1 MPRRKKPKLR
11 DQDALINTVSRLV
24 TLIHHKASP
33 DDLMEAANE
42 ARSVALFIDADGF
55 RDGRVE
61 NRVSQYMRAIARAQ
75 AV

>member
-1 MPRRKKPKLR
+1 MARRKKPTLR
-11 DQDALINTVSRLV
+11 DQDALINTVARLV
-24 TLIHHKASP
+24 TLIHHKAAP

-42 ARSVALFIDADGF
+42 ARRLALSIDVDGY

-61 NRVSQYMRAIARAQ
+61 NRTSEYARAVARVQ